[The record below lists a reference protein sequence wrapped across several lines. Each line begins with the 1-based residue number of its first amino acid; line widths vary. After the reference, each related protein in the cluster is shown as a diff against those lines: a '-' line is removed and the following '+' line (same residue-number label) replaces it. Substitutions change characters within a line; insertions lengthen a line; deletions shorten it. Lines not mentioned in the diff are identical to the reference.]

1 MRPQLCSDSLEEG
14 SGYAYLRTVI
24 KQLFLAFCSE
34 VELGNFESICLPF
47 FVGPYGLGLGKYN
60 QPLLLDSL
68 LIPQFSCMIIV
79 DQNQN

>member
-1 MRPQLCSDSLEEG
+1 MRPQLWEG
-14 SGYAYLRTVI
+14 SGYFYLRTVI
-24 KQLFLAFCSE
+24 KQLFLAFFSE

-47 FVGPYGLGLGKYN
+47 FLGLYRLGLGKYN

-68 LIPQFSCMIIV
+68 PIPQFNCMIIV